1 MNPLQ
6 QLGDFGQSIWLD
18 HLSRAY
24 IRDGKLKQ
32 AVDNDNITGVTS
44 NPSIFEKAIGHS
56 TDYDDQIA
64 QLIQRGVTDKRAV
77 FRELAIAD
85 IKAACD
91 VLTPVYRRT
100 NGADGFVSIE
110 VAPDLA
116 SNTEG
121 TMNEARQLWRAVDK
135 RNLMIKVPATKAGLP
150 AIRDLTAEGIN
161 VNITLLFARDVY
173 EMVADAFIQGLE
185 RRPADADLSNI
196 ASVASFFV
204 SRIDSKIDEQIEA
217 RFDGATETDRAAL
230 QRARGRTAIANAKL
244 AYQMYKRIFAGPRWT
259 QLARRGAKAQR
270 LLWAS
275 TGTKNKAYSDILYV
289 ETLIGPNTVNT
300 MPLETLAA
308 FRDHGRPAVT
318 LETCLTESEAI
329 LSGLAK
335 AGISLETATTELTE
349 EGVKKFEEAAD
360 KLYTAIEQKRDA
372 LSREHAKAHAAE

>member
-18 HLSRAY
+18 YLSRAF
-24 IRDGKLKQ
+24 IRDGELKQ

-56 TDYDDQIA
+56 KDYDDQIA
-64 QLIQRGVTDKRAV
+64 QLIQRGVTDKRAI
-77 FRELAIAD
+77 FRELAVTD

-91 VLTPVYRRT
+91 VLAPVYRRT
-100 NGADGFVSIE
+100 NAADGYVSIE

-116 SNTEG
+116 DDTKG
-121 TMNEARQLWRAVDK
+121 TIEEARQLWRAIDK
-135 RNLMIKVPATKAGLP
+135 RNLMIKVPATRAGLP

-173 EMVADAFIQGLE
+173 EAVADAFIQGLE
-185 RRPADADLSNI
+185 RRPMGTDLTCI

-217 RFDGATETDRAAL
+217 MFDAATESGRAAL
-230 QRARGRTAIANAKL
+230 QRARGRIAIANTKL
-244 AYQMYKRIFAGPRWT
+244 AYQRYKQMFSGPRWT
-259 QLARRGAKAQR
+259 QLARRGASPQR

-289 ETLIGPNTVNT
+289 ETLIGANTVNT
-300 MPLETLAA
+300 MPPETLAA
-308 FRDHGRPAVT
+308 FRDHGKPAAT

-329 LSGLAK
+329 LAGLEK
-335 AGISLETATTELTE
+335 AGISLERATTELTE
-349 EGVKKFEEAAD
+349 DGVKKFEEAAD
-360 KLYTAIEQKRDA
+360 KSYAAIEQKRDA
-372 LSREHAKAHAAE
+372 LSREHTKTHAAE